1 MQHVL
6 KRYSV
11 VDTTK
16 YERKFHSFNV
26 ENKQK
31 LLHKF
36 SEVPGNSYS
45 EFIQEH
51 DLVKRFL
58 NYFEHAIKFMFFI
71 LNLLNVSVY

>member
-11 VDTTK
+11 VDTIK
-16 YERKFHSFNV
+16 YERKFHSFDV

-31 LLHKF
+31 VPHKF

-45 EFIQEH
+45 EFIQKH
-51 DLVKRFL
+51 V
-58 NYFEHAIKFMFFI
+58 
-71 LNLLNVSVY
+71 

>member
-16 YERKFHSFNV
+16 YERKFHSFYV

-71 LNLLNVSVY
+71 LSLLNVSVY